1 MYPAYFSFFSRGFIS
16 LLLAT
21 LTLTAQAQAFDW
33 AADFPLGS
41 HIPVLEAPDQNG
53 QLQTLDTLAGEK
65 GLVLVF
71 NRSFDWC
78 PYCKAQLDG
87 LARVVQEFT
96 GAGFTLAT
104 MTYDPV
110 ETLKLVEEDLGIN
123 FAMLHDEDLK
133 HVNAY
138 NILNNDYEPGHFAYG
153 VPQPGIMLINPEGEI
168 LAKFAEENFRV
179 RPDWSDIIEAAQ
191 SF

>member
-1 MYPAYFSFFSRGFIS
+1 MYPAYFSFFSRGIIS